1 MWWTTLQLGIRNLL
15 LHKLRSLLTM
25 LGTILGVGSVIAM
38 LAIGEGSKRHAV
50 EQIRQLGAANVIIR
64 SVKPGIED
72 EQGSNTANGQQVSRV
87 LEYGLK
93 YDDFDRLL
101 EAIPPIKKA
110 VPIALVRKN
119 AQFGRHRVS
128 NARILGTTPDYLT
141 VKNLTL
147 RRGRFLTDADL
158 RATANVA
165 VLGAG
170 AARQL
175 FSFEDPVGKPLPIGE
190 RAFRVVG
197 VLDVQDPGSAS
208 TAAIGLKDF
217 NNDIYIPITAARSL
231 FGELQ
236 VIVRSGSTDFERT
249 QLSEITL
256 TLHDET
262 LVSATASMARRL
274 LEQTHPEGDD
284 FEIQVPLELLRQAER
299 EKRIWNL
306 VLGSIAGISL
316 LVGGIGIMNIML
328 ATVTERTREIG
339 IRRALGAKR
348 RDIIIQFLVETI
360 VLSTTGGV
368 LGIGVGI
375 ALPLIVSRASE
386 IETAIS
392 LAAILLAFSFSV
404 LTGIVFGVYP
414 ARGPHCWIRSKP
426 CATSSRV
433 IQANSQRQRRGQV

>member
-50 EQIRQLGAANVIIR
+50 EQIRKLGAANVIIR
-64 SVKPGIED
+64 SVKPGID
-72 EQGSNTANGQQVSRV
+72 NEQGGANNNTASGQQVSRV

-93 YDDFDRLL
+93 YDDYDRLL
-101 EAIPPIKKA
+101 EAIPSIKKA

-119 AQFGRHRVS
+119 AQYGRHRVP
-128 NARILGTTPDYLT
+128 NARILGTTPDYLK
-141 VKNLTL
+141 VKNLSVV
-147 RRGRFLTDADL
+147 RGRFLTDTDL
-158 RATANVA
+158 RTIANVA

-175 FSFEDPVGKPLPIGE
+175 FSFEDPVGKSLPMGD
-190 RAFRVVG
+190 RAFRVIG

-208 TAAIGLKDF
+208 TAAIGIKDF
-217 NNDIYIPITAARSL
+217 NNDIYIPITSARSL

-236 VIVRSGSTDFERT
+236 VIVRSGSEDVERNE
-249 QLSEITL
+249 LSEITL
-256 TLHDET
+256 TLRDET

-274 LEQTHPEGDD
+274 LEQTHPESSD

-360 VLSTTGGV
+360 VLSTTGGI
-368 LGIGVGI
+368 LGIGVGV
-375 ALPLIVSRASE
+375 ALPIIVSKASE

-392 LAAILLAFSFSV
+392 LMAILLAFSFSV

-414 ARGPHCWIRSKP
+414 ARRAALLDPIEALRHE
-426 CATSSRV
+426 
-433 IQANSQRQRRGQV
+433 